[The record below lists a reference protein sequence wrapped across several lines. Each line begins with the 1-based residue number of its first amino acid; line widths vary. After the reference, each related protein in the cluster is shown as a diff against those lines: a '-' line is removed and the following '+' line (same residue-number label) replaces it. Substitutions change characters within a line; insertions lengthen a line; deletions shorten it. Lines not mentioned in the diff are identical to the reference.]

1 MRTLKFKNK
10 DEMPAF
16 GLGTWKSE
24 PGEVYNAVK
33 VAIKGGYRHLDCAP
47 LYGNEKEIGKA
58 LAECIAEGMVTRSE
72 MWITSKLWNTYHYK
86 SEVIPSLKQSLRDL
100 QTDYLDLYMIH
111 WPVAL
116 KKEVIFPKKS
126 DDLASLEEIPLSETW
141 EAMEETVNRG
151 LAKHLGVSN
160 FGKRNLNKLISTSK
174 IKPEMNQV
182 ECHPYLQQEDL
193 LAFCKSNEILFTAYA
208 PLGSSDRPA
217 IFKAQNEPSLLE
229 EPVIVEI
236 AKSKKATPAQV
247 LISWALQ
254 RGISV
259 IPKSVNPG
267 RIVQNFQAQY
277 INLSEDEMKKI
288 AKLERGF
295 RYVTGQTW
303 VFEGGPYT
311 LEDVFA

>member
-1 MRTLKFKNK
+1 MQTLKFKNK

-24 PGEVYNAVK
+24 PGDVYNAVK
-33 VAIKGGYRHLDCAP
+33 VAIKEGYRYLDCAP

-58 LAECIAEGMVTRSE
+58 LAECIAEGIVTRSE

-86 SEVIPSLKQSLRDL
+86 SEVLPSLKQTLMDL
-100 QTDYLDLYMIH
+100 QTDYLDLYLIH

-116 KKEVIFPKKS
+116 KKEVIFPQKA
-126 DDLASLEEIPLSETW
+126 DDLASLDEIPLSETW
-141 EAMEETVNRG
+141 EAMEETVNKG

-160 FGKRNLNKLISTSK
+160 FGKKNLMKLISTSK

-193 LAFCKSNEILFTAYA
+193 LTFCKSNEILFTAYA
-208 PLGSSDRPA
+208 PLGSSDRPE
-217 IFKAQNEPSLLE
+217 IFKAQNEPSLFE
-229 EPVIVEI
+229 DPVIVEI
-236 AKSKKATPAQV
+236 AKSKNASPAQI
-247 LISWALQ
+247 LISWALH

-267 RIVQNFQAQY
+267 RIVQNFQSQS
-277 INLSEDEMKKI
+277 INLSDDDMKRI
-288 AKLERGF
+288 AKLDRGYRF
-295 RYVTGQTW
+295 INGQIW